1 MLVYF
6 IGFILLLFVVVALL
20 ARYPVIGVILAFL
33 LIGAIVFYILR
44 KKKEKENSKPT
55 SKVQE
60 KLESALKKGKKA
72 DATEILKPSE
82 PEFGFIETKISG
94 VTFKNE
100 DGKSRQDI
108 LRNIYKAK
116 NSANPPEMEISFE
129 PYEYEGEDAVKV
141 IVNDECIGSIDKH
154 HVEEALEAIYNLE
167 SVFINVDRFKD
178 ENNSFLYYAK
188 LNIKYRK

>member
-1 MLVYF
+1 MIYF
-6 IGFILLLFVVVALL
+6 IGAILLLFVIVALF
-20 ARYPVIGVILAFL
+20 ARYPIIGVVLAVLFV
-33 LIGAIVFYILR
+33 GAVVFYILR

-60 KLESALKKGKKA
+60 KLESALKKGKKT
-72 DATEILKPSE
+72 DATEIPKLSE
-82 PEFGFIETKISG
+82 PEFGFIETKVTG

-108 LRNIYKAK
+108 LKEIFKAK
-116 NSANPPEMEISFE
+116 KSANPPEMEMSFE

-141 IVNDECIGSIDKH
+141 LVNDECIGSIEKH
-154 HVEEALEAIYNLE
+154 HVKEALVAIYNLE

>member
-20 ARYPVIGVILAFL
+20 ARYPVIGVILAVL
-33 LIGAIVFYILR
+33 LIGAIVFWIIR
-44 KKKEKENSKPT
+44 KKQEKEKSKQSKPAESSNT
-55 SKVQE
+55 SKTP
-60 KLESALKKGKKA
+60 ES
-72 DATEILKPSE
+72 
-82 PEFGFIETKISG
+82 EFGFIETKVSG

-108 LRNIYKAK
+108 LRNLYKAK
-116 NSANPPEMEISFE
+116 NSATPPEMEISFE

-141 IVNDECIGSIDKH
+141 LVNDECIGSIDKH
-154 HVEEALEAIYNLE
+154 HVKEALDAIYNLE
-167 SVFINVDRFKD
+167 SVFLNVDRFKD
-178 ENNSFLYYAK
+178 DNNFGSSFVYYAK